1 MDKDT
6 LILLKT
12 DLNAQR
18 RLINNIAQKI
28 QQRSEGLTSD
38 DLIRLESIAYQIHNL
53 YTAIEDLLKIVAT
66 YFENNISNSAQ
77 WHANLLQRLTQD
89 IPEIRPAFLAEET
102 FLLLNSLR
110 GFRHFFRHA
119 YGANIEYEQLNI
131 NLNKAILVLV
141 YLEQDCENFLKK
153 LESRQ

>member
-53 YTAIEDLLKIVAT
+53 SEKWV
-66 YFENNISNSAQ
+66 
-77 WHANLLQRLTQD
+77 
-89 IPEIRPAFLAEET
+89 
-102 FLLLNSLR
+102 
-110 GFRHFFRHA
+110 
-119 YGANIEYEQLNI
+119 
-131 NLNKAILVLV
+131 
-141 YLEQDCENFLKK
+141 
-153 LESRQ
+153 